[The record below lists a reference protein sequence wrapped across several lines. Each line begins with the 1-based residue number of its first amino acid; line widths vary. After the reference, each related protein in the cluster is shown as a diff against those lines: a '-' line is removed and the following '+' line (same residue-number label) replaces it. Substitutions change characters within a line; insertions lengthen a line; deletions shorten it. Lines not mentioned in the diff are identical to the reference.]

1 MKKLLLTDFNKVEI
15 VEAPIPEPGPGQAVV
30 RIKYA
35 GICGSDIHIFAGQ
48 HPTAKPP
55 LVMGHEACGTVYSI
69 NSDRTDIK
77 VGDKVCSHT
86 VAPCNACEGCHQ
98 GRENLC
104 TNVKIMGTSMDG
116 VFTQYLLVDANRLIK
131 FNDDVDMKIAALV
144 EPLTVA
150 VHDVRR
156 SGLRA
161 GEDVFIAG
169 AGTIGVIIGMM
180 CKLCGAA
187 HVVLAEIN
195 PDRIRIAKELGFDV
209 VDISAPDFTEQ
220 CIALNNGTKF
230 DKIFEATGFQGGYD
244 ACIGLIKQGSVMV
257 QVGMPPKGTIFNTDI
272 NTIIYNEASLL
283 GVRHHTMTSMEG
295 AAKIINAGSMNDLLA
310 KMISAI
316 YPVDDSMEAFNKAST
331 DKSMLKVLIDF
342 E

>member
-1 MKKLLLTDFNKVEI
+1 MKKLLLTDFFKVET
-15 VEAPIPEPGPGQAVV
+15 VESPIPEPGPGQAVV

-35 GICGSDIHIFAGQ
+35 GICGSDLHIFAGQ

-55 LVMGHEACGTVYSI
+55 LVMGHEACGEVYAI
-69 NSDRTDIK
+69 NSERTDIK

-86 VAPCNACEGCHQ
+86 IEPCNACVGCHE

-116 VFTQYLLVDANRLIK
+116 VFTQYMLVNADRLIK

-150 VHDVRR
+150 VHDTR
-156 SGLRA
+156 RA
-161 GEDVFIAG
+161 GVRPGDDVFIAG
-169 AGTIGVIIGMM
+169 AGTIGVLIGMM
-180 CKLCGAA
+180 CKFSGAG

-195 PDRIRIAKELGFDV
+195 QDRIRIAKELGFDV
-209 VDISAPDFTEQ
+209 VDISAPDFVDQ
-220 CIALNNGTKF
+220 CIAIAGGKF
-230 DKIFEATGFQGGYD
+230 DILFEATGFQGGYD
-244 ACIGLIKQGSVMV
+244 ACFNLIKQGSTMV

-272 NTIIYNEASLL
+272 NTIIYNEASML
-283 GVRHHTMTSMEG
+283 GGRHHTMTSMEG
-295 AAKIINAGSMNDLLA
+295 AAKIINSGAMNEQLA
-310 KMISAI
+310 KVVSAV
-316 YPVDDSMEAFNKAST
+316 YPVDQAMDAFEKASK

-342 E
+342 T

>member
-1 MKKLLLTDFNKVEI
+1 MKKLLWTDVNKLEL

-30 RIKYA
+30 RVKYA
-35 GICGSDIHIFAGQ
+35 GICGSDLHIYAGQ

-55 LVMGHEACGTVYSI
+55 LVIGHEACGELYAI
-69 NSDRTDIK
+69 NADRTDLK

-86 VAPCNACEGCHQ
+86 IEPCNACEGCHV

-116 VFTQYLLVDANRLIK
+116 VFTQYLLCNAERLIK
-131 FNDDVDMKIAALV
+131 FNDDVDMQIAALV

-150 VHDVRR
+150 VHDTRR
-156 SGLRA
+156 AGIRP

-169 AGTIGVIIGMM
+169 AGTIGILIGMM
-180 CKLCGAA
+180 CKLAGAA
-187 HVVLAEIN
+187 HVVLAELN
-195 PDRIRIAKELGFDV
+195 PDRIRIAKELGFEV
-209 VDISAPDFTEQ
+209 VDISASDFAEQ
-220 CIALNNGTKF
+220 CMAKVGGKY
-230 DKIFEATGFQGGYD
+230 DKIFEATGFQGGFD
-244 ACIGLIKQGSVMV
+244 ACLSMIKQGSTMV

-272 NTIIYNEASLL
+272 NAIIYNEAELL

-295 AAKIINAGSMNDLLA
+295 AAKIINAGLLNDQLA
-310 KMISAI
+310 KVVSAV
-316 YPVDDSMEAFNKAST
+316 YPVEKSMEAFEKART

-342 E
+342 S